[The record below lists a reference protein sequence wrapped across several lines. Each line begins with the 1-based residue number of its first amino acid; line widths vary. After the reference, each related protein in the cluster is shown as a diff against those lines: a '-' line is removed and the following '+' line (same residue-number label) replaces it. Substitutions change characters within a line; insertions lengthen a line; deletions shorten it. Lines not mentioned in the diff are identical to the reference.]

1 MEVTKR
7 LVDYFIKS
15 GFVIEACDLLMEV
28 DRLDLINSFVDDHN
42 VRRVYDYLVAC
53 APFATDTDEYIS
65 FLKTAFEISM
75 GQKEY
80 PFALRIALR
89 LDDQELIEKAFNECD
104 DQVIQKQLAFALGRQ
119 RIQVETEDDDLREL
133 MSNSMLSEYFKK
145 LCEDLDVMKPKKPD
159 DIYKQQFEEGVTEG
173 KLESAQANLADT
185 YVNAFVNIGTG
196 KDALMQEK
204 EPWIANVKKEGIM
217 AATASLGLIYQ
228 WDIEGCE
235 EAITDYLDLKDG
247 YAKAGACIG
256 FGISNSGIWSEL
268 DPAKAILEEYLE
280 SESNTVKLG
289 ASIGLGIAYAG
300 TARED
305 FLETL
310 CPIVLDEEV
319 GVDTAAYSAVSLGLI
334 FVSRCDEEVVNTIL
348 TSLMSRSEVELNQPV
363 ARFFAVGLALTYLGQ
378 QEKCEPAIETLM
390 AVEHPISEYA
400 QVCVQAAAYI
410 GSGNVLKI
418 QEFLKL
424 ATPHEKTQAKAE
436 AQMMAVIGIAM
447 IAISE
452 DIGNKMASRAMNHIL
467 QYSEINVK
475 R

>member
-1 MEVTKR
+1 M
-7 LVDYFIKS
+7 DYFIKS

-28 DRLDLINSFVDDHN
+28 DRLDMIGSFVDEHN
-42 VRRVYDYLVAC
+42 IRRVYDYLIAC
-53 APFATDTDEYIS
+53 SPFATDTDEYIGI
-65 FLKTAFEISM
+65 LKTAFEVAL

-80 PFALRIALR
+80 PFALRIALK
-89 LDDQELIEKAFNECD
+89 LDDQDLIEKSFNECED
-104 DQVIQKQLAFALGRQ
+104 EIVKKQLAFAIGRQ
-119 RIQVETEDDDLREL
+119 RVQVETEDDTLLEL
-133 MSNSMLSEYFKK
+133 MSNSMLSEYYKK
-145 LCEDLDVMKPKKPD
+145 LCEDLDVMKPKKPE
-159 DIYKQQFEEGVTEG
+159 DIYKQQFEEGEGAEG
-173 KLESAQANLADT
+173 KLDSAQANLADT

-196 KDALMQEK
+196 KDSLMQEK
-204 EPWIANVKKEGIM
+204 EPWIANVKKEGIL

-235 EAITDYLDLKDG
+235 EAIADYLDLKDG
-247 YAKAGACIG
+247 FAKAGACIG
-256 FGISNSGIWSEL
+256 IGISNSGVFSEL

-280 SESNTVKLG
+280 SEDNTVKLG
-289 ASIGLGIAYAG
+289 SSIGLGIAYAG

-319 GVDTAAYSAVSLGLI
+319 GVDTAAFSAVSLGLI

-348 TSLMSRSEVELNQPV
+348 TSLMSRSEIELSQPI
-363 ARFFAVGLALTYLGQ
+363 AKFFAVGLALTYLGQ
-378 QEKCEPAIETLM
+378 QEKCEAAIETLM
-390 AVEHPISEYA
+390 AIEHPISEYA

-424 ATPHEKTQAKAE
+424 ATPHEKEEPKAE

-452 DIGNKMASRAMNHIL
+452 DVGNKMASRAMNNIL